1 LPSADTLH
9 QVLYCPHNNSA
20 MQQSTP
26 INALRLAIFFI
37 AAGLASASMTNMVLS
52 EEKTAMSKN
61 GTLSYASLSF
71 QEKVNLFKRYEAEVD
86 RQVTYCYHMLISYLT
101 SDL

>member
-1 LPSADTLH
+1 
-9 QVLYCPHNNSA
+9 

-37 AAGLASASMTNMVLS
+37 AAGLASASMSHMVLS
-52 EEKTAMSKN
+52 GEKSAMSKN

-71 QEKVNLFKRYEAEVD
+71 QEKISLFKRYESEVD
-86 RQVTYCYHMLISYLT
+86 RKVTYCDHMLT
-101 SDL
+101 SSDK